1 MNDQESSKTRGWM
14 APFFLIWTGQAVSL
28 LGSQLVQFAL
38 IWWLTRTTGSATV
51 LATAVLVSLLPQIV
65 LGPLAGAIVDRWNR
79 RMLMMVADSL
89 IALATVGLAVLFW
102 TGLVQIWHVYALMLL
117 RSAFGLFH
125 WSAMQAS
132 TSLMVPKEHLSR
144 VQGLNQMLNGVMN
157 IGSAPLGALLLV
169 WLPMQGILAIDIVT
183 ATIAVSCL
191 FFVAIPQPER
201 HLFTYP
207 AGPAGPAEVKLG
219 LWQDVCDGLRYVWAW
234 PGLMLIAGLA
244 TLINLL
250 LNPTNALQPLLVT
263 NHFHGQAF
271 HLAWMESAWGVG
283 VVAGGVT
290 LSAWGGFRRRV
301 ITSLVGIVVLGAG
314 IAALGVIPATG
325 FWVAVVVL
333 FVIGFTQPMIDGPL
347 FAVLQSVVAPEMQ
360 GRVFMLVISM
370 AKAMSPLGLII
381 AGPLADAFGVQV
393 WFLVGGVLTGLLGA
407 AALLVPAIMNIE
419 EQHKVEARPTEPGD
433 GSIQLATAPVEI
445 SGD

>member
-1 MNDQESSKTRGWM
+1 MTTQENSTSSRGWM
-14 APFFLIWTGQAVSL
+14 ASFFLIWSGQAVSL

-38 IWWLTRTTGSATV
+38 IWWLTKTTGSATV
-51 LATAVLVSLLPQIV
+51 LATAVLVGLLPQIV

-79 RMLMMVADSL
+79 RMLMMLADSL
-89 IALATVGLAVLFW
+89 VALATVVLAVLFW
-102 TGLVQIWHVYALMLL
+102 TGLVQIWHIYALMLL

-144 VQGLNQMLNGVMN
+144 IQGLNQMLNGVMN
-157 IGSAPLGALLLV
+157 IGAAPLGALLLV
-169 WLPMQGILAIDIVT
+169 CLPMQGILAIDIVT
-183 ATIAVSCL
+183 AAIAVTCL

-201 HLFTYP
+201 SLSP
-207 AGPAGPAEVKLG
+207 QAGEGKTS
-219 LWQDVCDGLRYVWAW
+219 LWQDVRDGLRYVWAW

-263 NHFHGQAF
+263 DHFHGQAF

-283 VVAGGVT
+283 VVAGGLT

-301 ITSLVGIVVLGAG
+301 ITSLVGIMVLGVA
-314 IAALGVIPATG
+314 IAALGLIPASG
-325 FWVAVVVL
+325 FWVAVAIVFVV
-333 FVIGFTQPMIDGPL
+333 GFTGPMIDGPL

-360 GRVFMLVISM
+360 GRVFLLVISM
-370 AKAMSPLGLII
+370 AKAISPLGLII
-381 AGPLADAFGVQV
+381 AGPLADAYGVQI
-393 WFLVGGVLTGLLGA
+393 WFLVGGVLTGLLGLS
-407 AALLVPAIMNIE
+407 ALLVPAIMNIE
-419 EQHKVEARPTEPGD
+419 QERKPQSPGTGPGD
-433 GSIQLATAPVEI
+433 GSIQLATAPAEL